1 MCQGGDG
8 NGCATVVKAVTSVT
22 GRRGRWYRLCNVD
35 ANIGCAT
42 VGMGTVAIA
51 RRGDEGRDCMCERNI
66 VEVR

>member
-1 MCQGGDG
+1 V
-8 NGCATVVKAVTSVT
+8 TVVKVVTSVT
-22 GRRGRWYRLCNVD
+22 GRWGRWHRLCNVD

-51 RRGDEGRDCMCERNI
+51 RRGDEGMDCMCERNI